1 MAAKKAPAK
10 KVEVAPQQEVVVKA
24 APKVQKPA
32 KPSWEIKDRTYILTS
47 NRSPV
52 TFTIPS
58 KHTSTHALLFFDK
71 EAREQKEIRYATNQ
85 SSPFVKEQQGE
96 ATLGH
101 IIFKDGSLF
110 VPKEKQNLQKVLSLY
125 HPLKNKLYKELDQVE
140 IAEDELDIL
149 ELQIDALNAAR
160 GMDIDHAEAI
170 LRVEI
175 GSKVS
180 KMSSKELKRDL
191 MLFAKMS
198 PGLFLDLAN
207 DENVQLRNFAIQAA
221 EANIIKLSDDQ
232 RYFTWASNGR
242 KLMEV
247 PFDENPYSAFAYF
260 LKTDEGVEIYK
271 SIDKKI
277 N

>member
-10 KVEVAPQQEVVVKA
+10 KVEVAPQQEVVVKTA
-24 APKVQKPA
+24 TRVQPA
-32 KPSWEIKDRTYILTS
+32 KPSWEIKDRTYILNS
-47 NRSPV
+47 NKSPL

-58 KHTSTHALLFFDK
+58 KHTSKHALLYFDK
-71 EAREQKEIRYATNQ
+71 ESGEQKEIRYATNQ
-85 SSPFVKEQQGE
+85 PSPFVKEQQGE

-101 IIFKDGSLF
+101 IIFKDGALF

-170 LRVEI
+170 LRVEL

-180 KMSSKELKRDL
+180 TMSSKELKRDL
-191 MLFAKMS
+191 LLFAKMS

-207 DENVQLRNFAIQAA
+207 DENVQLRNFTIQAA
-221 EANIIKLSDDQ
+221 EANIIRLSDDQ